1 MIALVAGIGTEGLMA
16 SAALVVLGIFLVVI
30 GLLAAGNIA
39 LVVIGLL
46 AIMAGG
52 VLQVA
57 MARRA

>member
-1 MIALVAGIGTEGLMA
+1 
-16 SAALVVLGIFLVVI
+16 VI